1 MGPIMANPNCL
12 FLASC
17 ITISRVEIF
26 RKLPSLDEEDKLV
39 VSFTTT
45 IIVFRYVLRTFAAC
59 PIVRG
64 IGGIE
69 GCC

>member
-1 MGPIMANPNCL
+1 MVIDGPIQIVC
-12 FLASC
+12 FLLLVALPFPDM
-17 ITISRVEIF
+17 VEIF
-26 RKLPSLDEEDKLV
+26 RKLPSYEEDKLV

-64 IGGIE
+64 IE